1 MRISGLVVV
10 PAGTC
15 RERAETEGDA
25 EKRAGVLMGEAA
37 GKGIPVFPA
46 AIQEH
51 LSFGACPREEP
62 NRASGECVLT
72 SYRYI
77 SESYTFAR

>member
-1 MRISGLVVV
+1 MRIPGLVAV

-25 EKRAGVLMGEAA
+25 EKRAGVLVGEAA
-37 GKGIPVFPA
+37 GKGIPVFPEV
-46 AIQEH
+46 IQEH
-51 LSFGACPREEP
+51 LSFGECPCEEQ

-72 SYRYI
+72 SYHYV